1 MEYLYY
7 LGNTSLTLRVIDYL
21 HSANHLPLQFITVIH
36 LINGWV
42 VRVKMREY
50 LTPHQ
55 HGDFRALMNELGN
68 PYEPEIRVQMALWC
82 LEKGHSTLSVMRRYQ
97 VAIVAHGSPDRREIE
112 AFRQQFVKGLGYC
125 PETLA

>member
-7 LGNTSLTLRVIDYL
+7 LANTSLTLRVIDYL
-21 HSANHLPLQFITVIH
+21 RGVNHLPLKFISVIH

-42 VRVKMREY
+42 IKVKMDDS

-55 HGDFRALMNELGN
+55 HGDFRAFMNELGVA
-68 PYEPEIRVQMALWC
+68 YEPEIRIQMALWS
-82 LEKGHSTLSVMRRYQ
+82 LETGQSPLSVMRRYQ
-97 VAIVAHGSPDRREIE
+97 VAVVSHGQPERTEIE
-112 AFRQQFVKGLGYC
+112 AFREQFVKGLGYC